1 MSASLG
7 QGSNPGAGVS
17 PAGLSSLPGEV
28 EAERRILGILLKHP
42 EQVDTVLESITAEH
56 FVDPVLREIFSIIT
70 QLYLSGQR
78 ISFTQVYAKLRQAG
92 LVSEPETLLSG
103 LTDSFTSLGELLPSL
118 EILLECHARRRLLE
132 AAHALQRL
140 ALEGTG
146 VSADQPGVMPGTSI
160 ALLQARA
167 QALVMEATSVR
178 GSTQEDVYDLLT
190 VLNRCYARLMERF
203 EGKEGA
209 YGLSV
214 RYPSVDLMT
223 TGFKKKDLI
232 VLAARPSM
240 GKTSLALNFA
250 LNVARRRIPVLLFS
264 LEMDAEQI
272 GDRLVVSELFR
283 FRGEAGDHLVTAA
296 DYNGKLSTEQ
306 LDVVRQAFNE
316 LYPLPI
322 YIVDRRGL
330 TVAEIRAKARKV
342 KAQHPDLGLI
352 IVDYLQLIRAPQV
365 PGRTWAMQV
374 GDIVRELREL
384 AGELDVPLILLS
396 QLNRGVESREDKRPL
411 LSDLRDSGNI
421 EEFADVVI
429 MLYRDDYY
437 HPERAREEG
446 TEGQVEVIFAKQRR
460 GRTGKAMLR
469 WIPEFTRFIDEVPPD
484 FPVPRTG
491 PAGAGA

>member
-1 MSASLG
+1 MVPVGASAVNPSL
-7 QGSNPGAGVS
+7 PDELAM
-17 PAGLSSLPGEV
+17 LPGEA

-42 EQVDTVLESITAEH
+42 EQADAVLESLSPDH
-56 FVDPVLREIFSIIT
+56 FIDPVLREIFSIIML
-70 QLYLSGQR
+70 LYDSGQR
-78 ISFTQVYAKLRQAG
+78 ISFTQVYTRLRQSG
-92 LVSEPETLLSG
+92 RVSEPETLLAG
-103 LTDSFTSLGELLPSL
+103 LTDSFTSLAELIPSV
-118 EILLECHARRRLLE
+118 EVLLENHARRRLLQ
-132 AAHALQRL
+132 AAREIQRL
-140 ALEGTG
+140 AMEGTG
-146 VSADQPGVMPGTSI
+146 IEPGQPGSAPGASI
-160 ALLQARA
+160 AALQARA
-167 QALVMEATSVR
+167 QALVMDATSVR
-178 GSTQEDVYDLLT
+178 GTSQEDVYDLLT
-190 VLNRCYARLMERF
+190 VLNRCYARLMERY
-203 EGKEGA
+203 EGVEGA

-232 VLAARPSM
+232 ILAARPSM

-250 LNVARRRIPVLLFS
+250 LNVARRRIPVLIFS

-283 FRGEAGDHLVTAA
+283 FRDNDGSHIISGS
-296 DYNGKLSTEQ
+296 DYSGKLSDRQ
-306 LDVVRQAFNE
+306 LEVVRQAYNE
-316 LYPLPI
+316 LFPLPI

-330 TVAEIRAKARKV
+330 TVSEIRAKARKV

-352 IVDYLQLIRAPQV
+352 VIDYLQLIRALMV

-396 QLNRGVESREDKRPL
+396 QLNRGVEAREDKRPL

-429 MLYRDDYY
+429 LLYRDDYY
-437 HPERAREEG
+437 NPEKAREEG

-460 GRTGKAMLR
+460 GRTGKAILR
-469 WIPEFTRFIDEVPPD
+469 WIPEFTRFIDEVPADLAAQAPK
-484 FPVPRTG
+484 
-491 PAGAGA
+491 AGGDS